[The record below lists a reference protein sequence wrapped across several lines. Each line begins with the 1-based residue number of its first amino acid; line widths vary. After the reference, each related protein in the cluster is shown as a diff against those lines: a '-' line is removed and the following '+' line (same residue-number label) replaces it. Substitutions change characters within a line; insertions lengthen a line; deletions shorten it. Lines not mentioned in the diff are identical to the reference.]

1 MGKRNLAAVAAPTSV
16 AFGST
21 PNEALSNIRVI
32 DAITGEAIARVIAA
46 DSDAG
51 KVSRYAVEDG
61 NLVREGNAFKTI
73 DEDRKIRIEWIDP
86 PVEQVADD
94 GTPADPADGAQE
106 G

>member
-1 MGKRNLAAVAAPTSV
+1 MAKRNPAMIATPTSV
-16 AFGST
+16 AFGTT
-21 PNEALSNIRVI
+21 PNEILANVRIVDAGTGEPIDRVI
-32 DAITGEAIARVIAA
+32 SA

-51 KVSRYAVEDG
+51 KVSRYAIEDG
-61 NLVREGNAFKTI
+61 NLVREGNAFKTV

-94 GTPADPADGAQE
+94 GAPADPAVGAQE